1 MKESFCDLKFI
12 TNEGNVPVI
21 LYVSNR
27 KMDFK
32 AIDVYKKVKL
42 RTDTEFDFCELLVD
56 DWDSMLTPWGV
67 SNCLKNRKFSGW
79 ANELLTQITDEIIP
93 AIDKRFPNHR
103 QVYIAGYSLAGLF
116 SLWTL
121 YQSKIFDG
129 AVCCSGSLWYPGWEE
144 YMMQS
149 SLAKDVKVY
158 LSLGKKEPKNKHP
171 LLQRVG
177 DITLK
182 QYEVLKQDKN
192 VKALFFEWNN
202 GGHFS
207 DVVDRIAKGICLII
221 FEEIYNE
228 AEKYT
233 NCSK

>member
-12 TNEGNVPVI
+12 SNEGNDPVI
-21 LYVSNR
+21 LYISNK
-27 KMDFK
+27 KMDFE
-32 AIDVYKKVKL
+32 AVDIYRQVKL

-67 SNCLKNRKFSGW
+67 SNCLKNRNFSGRG
-79 ANELLTQITDEIIP
+79 NELLTQITNEIIP
-93 AIDKRFPNHR
+93 EIDKRFPKHR

-116 SLWTL
+116 SLWIL
-121 YQSKIFDG
+121 YQSKMFDG

-149 SLAKDVKVY
+149 SFAKDVKVY

-171 LLQRVG
+171 LLQQVG

-182 QYEVLKQDKN
+182 QYEVLKNDKN
-192 VKALFFEWNN
+192 VKALFLEWNN

-207 DVVDRIAKGICLII
+207 DVVDRIAKGIFWMLSD
-221 FEEIYNE
+221 
-228 AEKYT
+228 K
-233 NCSK
+233 

>member
-12 TNEGNVPVI
+12 TNEGNDPVI
-21 LYVSNR
+21 LYISNK
-27 KMDFK
+27 KMDFE
-32 AIDVYKKVKL
+32 AVDIYRQVKH
-42 RTDTEFDFCELLVD
+42 RTDAKFDFCELLVD

-67 SNCLKNRKFSGW
+67 SNCLKNREFSGRG
-79 ANELLTQITDEIIP
+79 NELLTQITNEIIP
-93 AIDKRFPNHR
+93 EIDKKSPNHR

-116 SLWTL
+116 SLWSL
-121 YQSKIFDG
+121 YQSKMFDG

-149 SLAKDVKVY
+149 SFTKDVKVY

-182 QYEVLKQDKN
+182 QYEVLKNDKN
-192 VKALFFEWNN
+192 VKDLFLEWNN

-207 DVVDRIAKGICLII
+207 DVVDRIAKGICWM
-221 FEEIYNE
+221 FSD
-228 AEKYT
+228 K
-233 NCSK
+233 

>member
-12 TNEGNVPVI
+12 SNEGNDPVI
-21 LYVSNR
+21 LYISNK
-27 KMDFK
+27 KMDFE
-32 AIDVYKKVKL
+32 AVDIYRQVKH
-42 RTDTEFDFCELLVD
+42 RTDVKFDFCELLVD

-67 SNCLKNRKFSGW
+67 SNCLKNREFSGRG
-79 ANELLTQITDEIIP
+79 NELLTQITNEIIP
-93 AIDKRFPNHR
+93 EIDKRSPNHR

-116 SLWTL
+116 SLWSL
-121 YQSKIFDG
+121 YQSKMFDG

-149 SLAKDVKVY
+149 SFTKDVKVY

-182 QYEVLKQDKN
+182 QYEVLKNDKN
-192 VKALFFEWNN
+192 VKDLFLEWNN

-207 DVVDRIAKGICLII
+207 DVVDRIAKGICWMLSD
-221 FEEIYNE
+221 
-228 AEKYT
+228 K
-233 NCSK
+233 

>member
-12 TNEGNVPVI
+12 TNEGNDPVI
-21 LYVSNR
+21 LYISNK
-27 KMDFK
+27 KMDFE
-32 AIDVYKKVKL
+32 AVDIYRQVKH
-42 RTDTEFDFCELLVD
+42 RTDVKFDFCELLVD

-67 SNCLKNRKFSGW
+67 SNCLKNREFSGRG
-79 ANELLTQITDEIIP
+79 NELLTQITNEIIP
-93 AIDKRFPNHR
+93 EIDKKSPNHR

-116 SLWTL
+116 SLWSL
-121 YQSKIFDG
+121 YQSKMFDG

-149 SLAKDVKVY
+149 SFTKDVKVY

-182 QYEVLKQDKN
+182 QYEVLKNDKN
-192 VKALFFEWNN
+192 VKDLFLEWNN

-207 DVVDRIAKGICLII
+207 DVVDRIAKGICWM
-221 FEEIYNE
+221 FSD
-228 AEKYT
+228 K
-233 NCSK
+233 

>member
-12 TNEGNVPVI
+12 SNEGNDPVI
-21 LYVSNR
+21 LYISNK
-27 KMDFK
+27 KMDFE
-32 AIDVYKKVKL
+32 AVDIYRQVKH
-42 RTDTEFDFCELLVD
+42 RTDAKFDFCELLVD

-67 SNCLKNRKFSGW
+67 SNCLKNRKFSGRG
-79 ANELLTQITDEIIP
+79 NELLTQITDEIIP

-116 SLWTL
+116 SLWSL
-121 YQSKIFDG
+121 YQSKMFDG

-149 SLAKDVKVY
+149 SFAKDVKVY

-171 LLQRVG
+171 LLQQVG

-182 QYEVLKQDKN
+182 QYEVLKNDKN
-192 VKALFFEWNN
+192 VKA
-202 GGHFS
+202 
-207 DVVDRIAKGICLII
+207 
-221 FEEIYNE
+221 
-228 AEKYT
+228 
-233 NCSK
+233 

>member
-12 TNEGNVPVI
+12 SNEGNDPVI
-21 LYVSNR
+21 LYISNK
-27 KMDFK
+27 KMDFE
-32 AIDVYKKVKL
+32 AVDIYRQVKH
-42 RTDTEFDFCELLVD
+42 RTDVKFDFCELLVD

-67 SNCLKNRKFSGW
+67 SNCLKNREFSGRG
-79 ANELLTQITDEIIP
+79 NELLTQITNEIIP
-93 AIDKRFPNHR
+93 EIDKKSPNHR

-116 SLWTL
+116 SLWSL
-121 YQSKIFDG
+121 YQSKMFDG

-149 SLAKDVKVY
+149 SFTKDVKVY

-182 QYEVLKQDKN
+182 QYEVLKNDKN
-192 VKALFFEWNN
+192 VKDLFLEWNN

-207 DVVDRIAKGICLII
+207 DVVDRIAKGICWMLSD
-221 FEEIYNE
+221 
-228 AEKYT
+228 K
-233 NCSK
+233 

>member
-1 MKESFCDLKFI
+1 MKESFFDLKFI
-12 TNEGNVPVI
+12 SNEGNDPVI
-21 LYVSNR
+21 LYISNK
-27 KMDFK
+27 KMDFE
-32 AIDVYKKVKL
+32 AVDIYRQVKH
-42 RTDTEFDFCELLVD
+42 RTDVKFDFCELLVD

-67 SNCLKNRKFSGW
+67 SNCLKNREFSGRG
-79 ANELLTQITDEIIP
+79 NELLTQITNEIIP
-93 AIDKRFPNHR
+93 EIDKRSPNHR

-116 SLWTL
+116 SLWSL
-121 YQSKIFDG
+121 YQSKMFDG

-182 QYEVLKQDKN
+182 QYEVLKNDKN
-192 VKALFFEWNN
+192 VKDLFLEWNN

-207 DVVDRIAKGICLII
+207 DVVDRIAKGICWMLSD
-221 FEEIYNE
+221 
-228 AEKYT
+228 K
-233 NCSK
+233 